1 MKSVRTAEH
10 LCYQWGAVTCLIM
23 NKKANVPEYLF
34 HAKATSLKFRIPGL
48 SEEIK
53 AIAPKYEHMNIDDIF
68 LYFHC
73 IESLIEEILTENT
86 FATIFNTTITTLY
99 ESAYQSVFISTPR
112 AQAQER
118 SLLTPEIYFPDNIFL
133 FIEDCLCWIKKL
145 LEKMDHHMY
154 SRISTDTHGIF
165 FDFLLHNPNINLP
178 ERYDGEI
185 LSLLSIDQN
194 WNKIVSERIRYI
206 AASAKNS
213 ANRKSLVLLLKS
225 LGQIRFDFTVASN
238 RSHISETLIDWAN
251 FAMKT
256 SDEELSS
263 QLFTFVVCTMI
274 ACKWDPTYQQDSNM
288 RDTLKKLIDIAFKQV
303 KSHKYDIP
311 SLDLAIR
318 TVSLLNV
325 SNFDSYFKK
334 IWGLVEDHFK
344 KQVCADSFKSLTLLV
359 QLYCPNFINGEQ
371 LMRHILELIYEKS
384 KTFTLAKRC
393 EPYLNEIRDLF
404 IAFSQIEPDVVCNML
419 INLEKC
425 VIQTNETGPRAQFM
439 LDLLS
444 NVKTSNDGAL
454 KGLLASVEP
463 KIDLYLSV
471 ASPTGIIKSSLSL
484 IALFWTL
491 IPRAR
496 PQISHTAQN
505 LAEHPDPTIATLC
518 FSAFVD
524 MMNKAPPEDFPVNIA
539 LTMPTPILKQFDT
552 RIRPEAFVE
561 KINILTSFITALLHI
576 FHNKPPESYVQ
587 WESLNKRIDEA
598 LFPFLFSPDASV
610 VRGVRRLYNVIA
622 ADANFYSV
630 AAWIASNKGKR
641 LETCIAEAVTMRPDW
656 FNDISNSAVVFWR
669 QLDHNT
675 QSDFGMNLAAPLCSI
690 LTPTTSNI
698 SGFFSDLLNLFLK
711 ADIRLLDSVLNTLPT
726 AVWGQFFTEF
736 NKFYE
741 AHYDDQRFLC
751 LSIQMQFL
759 SNRLF
764 PSFTQYRDTFY
775 LTLQRYITSKRARF
789 EREIPY
795 EILSLNICNTIIR
808 VDKTMIP
815 KLITDVGGE
824 AKLLK
829 QHMQRINPKELFVVN
844 VNRLFAHV
852 DFFAAVLSQIKVDS
866 NDIISVL
873 SYLLTIADK
882 SMEYPELLTAI
893 AECVNQLFSHN
904 EDSRSIIIHTA
915 LSFKNTLLNEIGTA
929 ILMNSQSD
937 LRVTDRKQLT
947 SELVLAM
954 SLLSSVSNMTHTIGV
969 QLAKTALELLA
980 NDDEEVTDA
989 FKNPLFVYDPHAESI
1004 LYHLMTKYLNDDEME
1019 EFMTLLSSVAD
1030 NIPRRSQQPYYTSKA
1045 LGVFSN
1051 GTLDD
1056 FSVIFA
1062 YLAANTFHDFLAINP
1077 ILDASDEMFQ
1087 KDGIDLIPILQSF
1100 LDKADANKNAL
1111 NAAVYLFQSAF
1122 KSKPQEVIS
1131 FLKQKLGFLQALN
1144 EQQTWDNVKSNKQE
1158 YIKISTILS
1167 FILARNNDK
1176 ELTRELFG
1184 DIAPQLLLFALHI
1197 FEMEEFHTDLFP
1209 PLLLSLLHSF
1219 SPSRHLSQ
1227 FRFSGKGLSPT
1238 QCQYAND
1245 VIEEFDPNMA
1255 EEFRRIII
1263 PSRADGQEMNLNFV
1277 YAIAPRFNAHDI
1289 ARLLSVVASYAEKDN
1304 VGTVLRFLPFL
1315 CNALPSV
1322 APPRTIAYFILF
1334 LVSFMFDNG
1343 DPRITIAVT
1352 EQLPVI
1358 ASLLD
1363 SHGTRSQ
1370 VAEELSQLVLNNGGI
1385 DMLLSVVLEPLV
1397 LTDSLTSPL
1406 YAACVD
1412 FLINFVDLMNAG
1424 EEKPLSPVDIVIIIL
1439 DALWNL
1445 SGIRGRLY
1453 KTRKTGWVTGCPSV
1467 AELSKFVSSALTTEQ
1482 DKKSVVQ
1489 FLLQLASKMVVQ
1501 DEKFRLNAATLFCQL
1516 VNDIEL
1522 IANLENVGAF
1532 LLVSSVCTEKYIA
1545 TKYSELLGQL
1555 IKTERDL
1562 PKQAYDFLYVFGPT
1576 LVHNDPDSLEI
1587 VRTISP
1593 DFYPEHSVIS
1603 RPPAIE
1609 SFISELTLQ

>member
-10 LCYQWGAVTCLIM
+10 LCYQWGAVSCLIM
-23 NKKANVPEYLF
+23 NKEANVPDYLF
-34 HAKATSLKFRIPGL
+34 HTKVESLKIRIPGL
-48 SEEIK
+48 GEELK
-53 AIAPKYEHMNIDDIF
+53 AMAPKYEKMNIQDIY

-73 IESLIEEILTENT
+73 IERLIEEILTENT
-86 FATIFNTTITTLY
+86 FATIFNTTITSLY

-118 SLLTPEIYFPDNIFL
+118 SLLTPEILFPDNIFK
-133 FIEDCLCWIKKL
+133 FIEDCLSWIKKL
-145 LEKMDHHMY
+145 VEKMDHHMY
-154 SRISTDTHGIF
+154 SKIATDTHGIF
-165 FDFLLHNPNINLP
+165 FDFLLHNPNIEIP

-185 LSLLSIDQN
+185 ISLLSIDQN

-213 ANRKSLVLLLKS
+213 ASRKTLVQLLKS

-238 RSHISETLIDWAN
+238 RPKISETLIDWAN

-256 SDEELSS
+256 SDEELNS
-263 QLFTFVVCTMI
+263 QLFTFVVCTMM

-288 RDTLKKLIDIAFKQV
+288 RDILKKMIDIAFKQV
-303 KSHKYDIP
+303 KSHKFDCQ
-311 SLDLAIR
+311 SLDIAIR
-318 TVSLLNV
+318 SISLLNV

-334 IWGLVEDHFK
+334 IWALVEDHFK
-344 KQVCADSFKSLTLLV
+344 KQVCEDSFKSLTLLV

-371 LMRHILELIYEKS
+371 MMRHVLELLYEKS
-384 KTFTLAKRC
+384 KNFTLAKRF
-393 EPYLNEIRDLF
+393 EPFLNQIRDFF

-419 INLEKC
+419 NNLEKC
-425 VIQTNETGPRAQFM
+425 VIQTNETGPRTQFM
-439 LDLLS
+439 LEILS
-444 NVKTSNDGAL
+444 NIKTSSDGAL

-463 KIDLYLSV
+463 KIDLFLSV
-471 ASPTGIIKSSLSL
+471 AAPPGIIKTSLNL
-484 IALFWTL
+484 MVLFWTL
-491 IPRAR
+491 IPRSR
-496 PQISHTAQN
+496 PQISHTAQK
-505 LAEHPDPTIATLC
+505 LAEHPDPSIATLC

-524 MMNKAPPEDFPVNIA
+524 MMIKAPSQDFPVNIA
-539 LTMPTPILKQFDT
+539 LSMPAPILKQFDT
-552 RIRPEAFVE
+552 HITTELFVE
-561 KINILTSFITALLHI
+561 KINILTEFITALIHI
-576 FHNKPPESYVQ
+576 FHNKQQESYVE
-587 WESLNKRIDEA
+587 WEYLNKRIDEA
-598 LFPFLFSPDASV
+598 LFPFLFSPDPAI

-622 ADANFYSV
+622 TDVNFYSV
-630 AAWIASNKGKR
+630 AAWIASNKGKK
-641 LETCIAEAVTMRPDW
+641 LEGCIAEAVSMRPDW
-656 FNDISNSAVVFWR
+656 FNEISNSAVVFWR
-669 QLDHNT
+669 QLDRNT
-675 QSDFGMNLAAPLCSI
+675 QSEFGMNLAAPLCSI
-690 LTPTTSNI
+690 LTPTTSNLA
-698 SGFFSDLLNLFLK
+698 GFFSDLLNLFLK
-711 ADIRLLDSVLNTLPT
+711 ADIRLLDLVLVNLPT
-726 AVWGQFFTEF
+726 SVWGQFFTEF
-736 NKFYE
+736 SKFYE
-741 AHYDDQRFLC
+741 QHYDDQRLLI
-751 LSIQMQFL
+751 LSIQMEFL
-759 SNRLF
+759 SNRFF
-764 PSFTQYRDTFY
+764 PSFTEYRDTFY

-815 KLITDVGGE
+815 KLINDVGGE

-829 QHMQRINPKELFVVN
+829 QLMQRINPKELFVVN
-844 VNRLFAHV
+844 VNRLFAHI
-852 DFFAAVLSQIKVDS
+852 DFFAAVLSQIKIDP
-866 NDIISVL
+866 NDIINVL

-882 SMEYPELLTAI
+882 SMEFPELLTGI
-893 AECVNQLFSHN
+893 ADCVNQLFSHN
-904 EDSRSIIIHTA
+904 EDSRTIIIHTA
-915 LSFKNTLLNEIGTA
+915 LSFRNTLLNEIGTA
-929 ILMNSQSD
+929 ILMNSQSE
-937 LRVTDRKQLT
+937 LKVTDRKQLT
-947 SELVLAM
+947 AELVLAM
-954 SLLSSVSNMTHTIGV
+954 SLLSSVSNMTHTIGI

-980 NDDEEVTDA
+980 DGDQEVIDS

-1004 LYHLMTKYLNDDEME
+1004 VYHLMTKYLNDEEME
-1019 EFMTLLSSVAD
+1019 EFMNLLSSVAD
-1030 NIPRRSQQPYYTSKA
+1030 NIPRRAQQPLYTSKA
-1045 LGVFSN
+1045 LGVFSK

-1062 YLAANTFHDFLAINP
+1062 YLAANTFQDFLAINP

-1087 KDGIDLIPILQSF
+1087 KEGIDLIPILQSF
-1100 LDKADANKNAL
+1100 LDKADANKSAM

-1122 KSKPQEVIS
+1122 KSHPNEVIG
-1131 FLKQKLGFLQALN
+1131 FLKQKLGFLQSLN
-1144 EQQTWDNVKSNKQE
+1144 EQQTWDNVKANKQE

-1176 ELTRELFG
+1176 DLTKELFG

-1227 FRFSGKGLSPT
+1227 FRSSGKGLSPT

-1245 VIEEFDPNMA
+1245 VIEEFDPKMA

-1277 YAIAPRFNAHDI
+1277 YAIAPRFNALDI

-1322 APPRTIAYFILF
+1322 APPKTIAYFILF

-1343 DPRITIAVT
+1343 DPRITIAIT

-1363 SHGTRSQ
+1363 SHGSRLQ
-1370 VAEELSQLVLNNGGI
+1370 VADELARLVCTNGGT
-1385 DMLLSVVLEPLV
+1385 DMLLSVALEPLV

-1412 FLINFVDLMNAG
+1412 FLINFVDLMNGG
-1424 EEKPLSPVDIVIIIL
+1424 EDKPLSSVDVVIIIL

-1453 KTRKTGWVTGCPSV
+1453 KTRKTGWLTGCPSIT
-1467 AELSKFVSSALTTEQ
+1467 ELSKFVSSTLTTEN
-1482 DKKSVVQ
+1482 DKRSVLQ

-1522 IANLENVGAF
+1522 IANIENVGAF

-1545 TKYSELLGQL
+1545 TKYAELLGQL

-1562 PKQAYDFLYVFGPT
+1562 PKQAHDFTYVFGPT
-1576 LVHNDPDSLEI
+1576 LVHNDPDSLEV

-1593 DFYPEHSVIS
+1593 DFYPEHSIIS